1 MRKFNT
7 LIMEAKLL
15 PNVEKEIKKIYPD
28 CKVEGHDKFFINQV
42 LLTYKISDIDK
53 NKIDIIWS
61 INGDV
66 KSVTYN
72 KKTDDI
78 ISDDNNFDLNKDQ
91 TSIVAGFIVT
101 VKDAFNAKSE
111 LDGETIRDL
120 ISK

>member
-91 TSIVAGFIVT
+91 IAIIAGFIVT
-101 VKDAFNAKSE
+101 VKYAFNGKSE
-111 LDGETIRDL
+111 LDGETIKDL

>member
-15 PNVEKEIKKIYPD
+15 PNIEKEIKKIYPD
-28 CKVEGHDKFFINQV
+28 CKIEGHDKFFINQV

-78 ISDDNNFDLNKDQ
+78 ISDDNNFDLNKDRV
-91 TSIVAGFIVT
+91 SIVAGFIVS
-101 VKDAFNAKSE
+101 VKEAFNSKSK

>member
-15 PNVEKEIKKIYPD
+15 PNVEKEIKKFYPD

-91 TSIVAGFIVT
+91 IAIIAGFIVS
-101 VKDAFNAKSE
+101 VKQAFNSKSM
-111 LDGETIRDL
+111 LDGEIIRDL

>member
-91 TSIVAGFIVT
+91 ISIVAGFIVS
-101 VKDAFNAKSE
+101 VKDAFNSKSK